1 MAWRDK
7 TLPVERRYITH
18 SRGAEACAWHK
29 GLKPRRPWRTKGC
42 SGCVVCGRFWRTPPQ
57 ARLG

>member
-18 SRGAEACAWHK
+18 TRGTPACAWHE
-29 GLKPRRPWRTKGC
+29 GLKRRRLWHSKRC
-42 SGCVVCGRFWRTPPQ
+42 AACVICGRGF
-57 ARLG
+57 RLV